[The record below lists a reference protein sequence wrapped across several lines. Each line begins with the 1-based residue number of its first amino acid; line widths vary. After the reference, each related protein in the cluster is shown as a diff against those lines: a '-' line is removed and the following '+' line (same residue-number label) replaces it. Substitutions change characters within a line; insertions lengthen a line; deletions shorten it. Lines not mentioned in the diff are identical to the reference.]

1 MLKLSWTENLL
12 KNVLKIKAV
21 KVRQATEDQSS
32 EDHVTKVLKSR
43 SSEERIQ
50 RIRFRRSES
59 ERNVEDQPSFAEVQ
73 IG

>member
-12 KNVLKIKAV
+12 KNVLKIKLQEYA
-21 KVRQATEDQSS
+21 KASNDQSS

-50 RIRFRRSES
+50 RIVFRRS
-59 ERNVEDQPSFAEVQ
+59 N
-73 IG
+73 GTL